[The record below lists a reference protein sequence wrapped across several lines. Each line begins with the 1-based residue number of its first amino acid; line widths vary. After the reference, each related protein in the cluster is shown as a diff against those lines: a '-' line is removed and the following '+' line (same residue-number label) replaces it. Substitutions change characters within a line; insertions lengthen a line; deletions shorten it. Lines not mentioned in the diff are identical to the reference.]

1 MDTTKNTGATIVI
14 NIPTVGSVKE
24 TIKNRVADAKRLR
37 KEIKIARLETQLNE
51 LKK

>member
-1 MDTTKNTGATIVI
+1 METTKNSGATIVI

-24 TIKNRVADAKRLR
+24 SIQKKIADAKRLR
-37 KEIKIARLETQLNE
+37 KEIKIAKLENQINE